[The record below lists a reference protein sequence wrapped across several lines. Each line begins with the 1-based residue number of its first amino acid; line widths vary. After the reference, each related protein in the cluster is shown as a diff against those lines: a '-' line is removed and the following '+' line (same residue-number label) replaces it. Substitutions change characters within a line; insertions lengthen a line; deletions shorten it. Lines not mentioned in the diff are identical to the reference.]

1 MCKNILIPDF
11 LDDDYNIQLCYKPV
25 FQEIYAPVKT
35 NNLVNKTIQKKK
47 LHSIPTN
54 GCNPNINII
63 ILLCFFLFFLF
74 FLYKQIIQ

>member
-35 NNLVNKTIQKKK
+35 NNLVNKTIQKKNCTAFQQMDATQT
-47 LHSIPTN
+47 LI
-54 GCNPNINII
+54 
-63 ILLCFFLFFLF
+63 
-74 FLYKQIIQ
+74 